1 MMTFLLFLLEW
12 VLRPIH
18 LGAALRLQTI
28 AQQRFLHAPRASRQS
43 ESSHVLIHMCAF
55 NGIGVIESALES
67 VRSQSHQNWTL
78 LISDDCSEDETFD
91 VVSKLAA
98 QDERIKCLQNPTN
111 FFQASIAHRNVGLQ
125 EFYDGE
131 YDFFTILDQDDVAE
145 PDWLEKCLGLD
156 WNRIGL
162 VRMWNERWNWSMTK
176 PSFRYPAAAQ
186 LFIPRDFLLPRVSYR
201 RLDGAAEDTEFLR
214 RMEYRAIKRRKP
226 IVVTP
231 FLCQRMRFHAASQ
244 SNHTEGMSRT
254 RTEHFLNNFWS
265 A

>member
-1 MMTFLLFLLEW
+1 MAFLLFLLEW

-18 LGAALRLQTI
+18 LGAALRLQRR
-28 AQQRFLHAPRASRQS
+28 AQHRVLSAPCASRKS
-43 ESSHVLIHMCAF
+43 EALHVLIHMCAY
-55 NGIGVIESALES
+55 NGIGVIESALDS

-91 VVSKLAA
+91 VVSMLAA
-98 QDERIKCLQNPTN
+98 EDQRIKCLQNPTN
-111 FFQASIAHRNVGLQ
+111 FFKASIAHRNVGLQ
-125 EFYDGE
+125 EFYNGD

-145 PDWLEKCLGLD
+145 PDWLENCLGLD

-162 VRMWNERWNWSMTK
+162 VRMWSERWNWSMTK
-176 PSFRYPAAAQ
+176 RYFGYPAAAQ
-186 LFIPRDFLLPRVSYR
+186 LFIPRDFLLPRVSYQ

-231 FLCQRMRFHAASQ
+231 FLSQRMRIRDSSQ
-244 SNHTEGMSRT
+244 SNHLEGMSQT
-254 RTEHFLNNFWS
+254 RTEHFLNYFWS